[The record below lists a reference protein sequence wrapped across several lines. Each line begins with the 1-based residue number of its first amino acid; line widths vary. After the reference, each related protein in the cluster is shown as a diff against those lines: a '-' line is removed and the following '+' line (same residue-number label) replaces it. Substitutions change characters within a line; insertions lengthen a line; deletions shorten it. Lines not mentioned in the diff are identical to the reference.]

1 MLMMENQKQQIRTK
15 KYKNTVPTRTIYYE
29 YCKRCRKN
37 KKKPVSERQ
46 FSTIIKKFNTK
57 VKDRVFYNNIP
68 LRLPKINM
76 LLQVLKHKSDPIR
89 NNGEINPKSFSVDWK
104 ATRQFWLNNPELK
117 NKKYIYHLNDHTDGY
132 IYRVTLKRRLPFFK
146 HSQFYSFVTCRTL
159 RRELSEILKNPYNKI
174 DYYES

>member
-1 MLMMENQKQQIRTK
+1 MLMMENQNQRTTIK
-15 KYKNTVPTRTIYYE
+15 KYVNTVPTRKIYYE
-29 YCKRCRKN
+29 YCKRCTKQKR
-37 KKKPVSERQ
+37 KPVSETH
-46 FSTIIKKFNTK
+46 FSKIIRKFNNK
-57 VKDRVFYNNIP
+57 VKERVLYKNIP
-68 LRLPKINM
+68 IRLPRLNM
-76 LLQVLKHKSDPIR
+76 VLQVLKHKADPLK

-132 IYRVTLKRRLPFFK
+132 IYRITLKRRLPFFK

-159 RRELSEILKNPYNKI
+159 RRELSEILKDPYNKI